1 MTMNYY
7 HKVKHFSFLEKIKI
21 FKYSLGSLLAN
32 SIPKGL
38 KHMYHFLQDLEN
50 QNIKIIRKN
59 GFVEFLYPKTN
70 NRISLKQNSSDSK
83 VFEQILIQE
92 EYKPVIELIN
102 KYNLPMQVMI
112 DAGANV
118 GFTTLYFKNHFS
130 NLKIISLEPSLTVFE
145 RLKRNIQINSFKN
158 IILYQKGL
166 WSKSARLKADR
177 TFRDGEDWAFR
188 IVEAK
193 ESEDA
198 DIETLSINDIIYEN
212 GIDKIDFLKIDIEG
226 SEKEV
231 FNDLNSLNWLNLVQ
245 LLAIEIHDEFDC
257 REHIEKILVDRGFEL
272 SYAGELTIGLSLK
285 QI

>member
-1 MTMNYY
+1 MNYY

-21 FKYSLGSLLAN
+21 FKYSLGSLLTN

-112 DAGANV
+112 DAGADV
-118 GFTTLYFKNHFS
+118 GFTTLYFKKHFS

-145 RLKRNIQINSFKN
+145 RLKRNIQINSFNN
-158 IILYQKGL
+158 IILNHKGF
-166 WSKSARLKADR
+166 WPKSARLKTDR
-177 TFRDGEDWAFR
+177 TFRDGDDWVFR

-198 DIETLSINDIIYEN
+198 DIENTI
-212 GIDKIDFLKIDIEG
+212 
-226 SEKEV
+226 
-231 FNDLNSLNWLNLVQ
+231 LN
-245 LLAIEIHDEFDC
+245 
-257 REHIEKILVDRGFEL
+257 
-272 SYAGELTIGLSLK
+272 
-285 QI
+285 